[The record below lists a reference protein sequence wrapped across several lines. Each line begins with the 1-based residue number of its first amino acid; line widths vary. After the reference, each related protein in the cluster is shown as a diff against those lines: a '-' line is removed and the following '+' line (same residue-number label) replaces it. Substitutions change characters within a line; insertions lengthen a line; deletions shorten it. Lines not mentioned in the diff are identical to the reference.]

1 MSIFDLACSITIMQE
16 GVNLDLTPEDRGNWT
31 GGKVG
36 VGVLRGSRYGISAAQ
51 YPDFDFANGTL
62 DDAKAIYRP
71 EYWNKIQGDALSPI
85 TAMTVF
91 DAAVNCGIDM
101 GSEFLQ
107 MALADRGY
115 YHGRIDGQIGP
126 MTMAALVHGSDF
138 DIAMGLHQKR
148 AQYMIHRATWSTFA
162 DGWEN
167 RLAGLPFI
175 IMQAARTL

>member
-1 MSIFDLACSITIMQE
+1 MRGFSVVSKSLGLGLLLIAAASAALLLSDLESRTHRKAAAARDT
-16 GVNLDLTPEDRGNWT
+16 NR
-31 GGKVG
+31 
-36 VGVLRGSRYGISAAQ
+36 VLRVALVEPASIEPIKDGAA
-51 YPDFDFANGTL
+51 G
-62 DDAKAIYRP
+62 
-71 EYWNKIQGDALSPI
+71 
-85 TAMTVF
+85 
-91 DAAVNCGIDM
+91 
-101 GSEFLQ
+101 FLA
-107 MALADRGY
+107 ALADRGY